1 MPRVPR
7 VHTDKMDRA
16 GGKKSGWKQ
25 TISREI
31 IEYLINFIYL
41 AVFFA
46 VFTWYRRLILASY
59 EINYLHYGV
68 SLVQA
73 AVLAKVVMIGQF
85 FGLDKSEKGR
95 PLILPTLRKSAVFTI
110 FVGLFK
116 IAEYM
121 LRGLIDGAGL
131 VGGFNEFVDKGQDDL
146 LASSLVIFFAF
157 IPFFA
162 FRELGRVFGEGFIG
176 SMFFRTGR
184 LPEFGGGTRP
194 PE

>member
-1 MPRVPR
+1 M
-7 VHTDKMDRA
+7 DKA
-16 GGKKSGWKQ
+16 GEKKTGWKQ
-25 TISREI
+25 KISREMV
-31 IEYLINFIYL
+31 EYFINFIYL

-73 AVLAKVVMIGQF
+73 AVLAKVIMIGQF
-85 FGLDKSEKGR
+85 FGLDRRQKGR
-95 PLILPTLRKSAVFTI
+95 PLIFPTLCNSLVFTI

-121 LRGLIDGAGL
+121 LRGLVDGTGL
-131 VGGFNEFVDKGQDDL
+131 SGGFDEFVDKGQYDL
-146 LASSLVIFFAF
+146 LASCLVIFFAF

-176 SMFFRTGR
+176 SIFFRKGKI
-184 LPEFGGGTRP
+184 PESTCI
-194 PE
+194 E